1 MEDFLLAGNF
11 PHMVKKELDAFAR
24 GLKVA
29 MAQTGW
35 KPAPLGVAAGMGD
48 TTVRDLFRNLSSPK
62 VSTAQALANA
72 MGMTVDEV
80 ISLGDGPAARVPQ
93 VAVAGLVGAGAAV
106 PLEDPYPKGEGLFHV
121 AAPAPLLRHGGIKG
135 IVAVQVEGDSMAP
148 MYQPGD
154 VLFYS
159 RATHEGIPE
168 EDIGRPCIVE
178 DADGNAWVKQVKRGD
193 EPGLFHLISLNPTSE
208 TRHNQQIK
216 WAARVRL
223 ALPADL
229 VERI

>member
-1 MEDFLLAGNF
+1 MGKYA
-11 PHMVKKELDAFAR
+11 HMVERDVDAFVS
-24 GLKVA
+24 GLKTA
-29 MAQTGW
+29 MQIKGW
-35 KPAPLGVAAGMGD
+35 KPAPLSEAAGMGISA
-48 TTVRDLFRNLSSPK
+48 VRDLFRKNSSPK
-62 VSTAQALANA
+62 VSTAQALARA
-72 MGMTVDEV
+72 LGMTVDE
-80 ISLGDGPAARVPQ
+80 IIALGDGAPSPAHRI
-93 VAVAGLVGAGAAV
+93 AVAGRVGAGASV
-106 PLEDPYPKGEGLFHV
+106 PLEDPYPKGEGMFHV
-121 AAPAPLLRHGGIKG
+121 AAPSQLLQRGGIKG